1 MRSGELAEVAYI
13 VKNIESAI
21 GVSVDLQRTLR
32 DQVFTLELE
41 LAALRADV
49 TRLSERIVTISS
61 IMRKTLEASSASSN
75 F

>member
-1 MRSGELAEVAYI
+1 MRSGELAEVIYI
-13 VKNIESAI
+13 VKNIESAV

-61 IMRKTLEASSASSN
+61 ILRKTLEASSAHSN